1 MEIKK
6 ELYDE
11 NEQVGN
17 FEEIASSI
25 RVEDMGLAF
34 DMVSRNL
41 YSNPIGSFVR
51 ELVSNGVDANKDNSI
66 ATKVAVNVFKEDDL
80 WYFQVLDQGKGMSP
94 IHFREVYMKWF
105 NSDKRDT
112 NEKIGGW
119 GLGSKSPLSYVEQY
133 DVITI
138 SEGIEYHYIVA
149 RTSTVPTATLLSSK
163 ETDKPSGTTV
173 KVEVQHKDL
182 WELNAEMTAQLCYFD
197 NVIVKDD
204 MYFYDNLF
212 KILDSEYFKVRNNR
226 HPFGNAMHIIL
237 GQVAYPINW
246 TFLGIDRVSCPV
258 GIKFDI
264 GELPVTLSREEINYT
279 DDSIKDIIISRIN
292 KTREYLKS
300 IYEKDLVTDDIF
312 EFINLWESERKSVKL
327 GDYDIY
333 YNPNER
339 YYPRFR
345 FENREFKIQKQALAG
360 LLNIFNYRILN
371 KTKISDNTFN
381 LSLHN
386 LLFRDEEDDR
396 TRTYYRKEE
405 ITHWGSL
412 YRENGKIIKM
422 KKITY
427 NTIKSYASFLG
438 IAKEL
443 PKFNRRGGLR
453 TVIEPGGLRLT
464 YRFLKYLEKKVE
476 AKTDGNYDFVPQSF
490 IDETKEA
497 QRLLK
502 EERKG
507 NITYY
512 SLEGKQTT
520 VSVGTLLDKYKNIF
534 YIDRE
539 SGNTELAAYE
549 TLFDCLPDFFKD
561 KNKLIILSP
570 STIKKIKRIGGF
582 VPCRKV
588 FLHKQLPMFFGRL
601 KQADESYNYGIHK
614 IRVSSISKYYY
625 ELFLKIKDKLNFR
638 ENQLYS
644 LRVVKNREEVEE
656 GVTKRDT
663 VAIDI
668 NLYDYFHYEINKVA
682 KINPMLQMQLDELKK
697 VSFPLRLLSDIYQNN
712 QSTTS
717 ISMSKGIIRTYK
729 LTKLN
734 LNYYGH

>member
-133 DVITI
+133 DVITV
-138 SEGIEYHYIVA
+138 SEGMEYHYIVA

-163 ETDKPSGTTV
+163 ETDKPSGTIV
-173 KVEVQHKDL
+173 KVEVQQKDL

-226 HPFGNAMHIIL
+226 HPFGNDMHIIL

-246 TFLGIDRVSCPV
+246 AFLGIDRVSCPV

-312 EFINLWESERKSVKL
+312 EFVNLWESERKSVKL

-333 YNPNER
+333 YNTNER

-345 FENREFKIQKQALAG
+345 FEGREFKIQKQALIG
-360 LLNIFNYRILN
+360 LLNIFSYRLLN
-371 KTKISDNTFN
+371 KTKISDSTFTLTTPS
-381 LSLHN
+381 LSDN
-386 LLFRDEEDDR
+386 IFQK
-396 TRTYYRKEE
+396 YYRKEE

-427 NTIKSYASFLG
+427 NIIKSYASFLG
-438 IAKEL
+438 IAEEL

-464 YRFLKYLEKKVE
+464 YRFLKYLEKEVE

-520 VSVGTLLDKYKNIF
+520 VSVGTLLDLYKNIF
-534 YIDRE
+534 YISRDSTNE
-539 SGNTELAAYE
+539 ELAAYE
-549 TLFDCLPDFFKD
+549 TLFDCLPEFFK
-561 KNKLIILSP
+561 KGNKLIILSP

-625 ELFLKIKDKLNFR
+625 ELFLKIRDKLNFR

-663 VAIDI
+663 VGIDI

-697 VSFPLRLLSDIYQNN
+697 VSFPLRLLSDIHQNN
-712 QSTTS
+712 QSTS

-734 LNYYGH
+734 INYYEH

>member
-94 IHFREVYMKWF
+94 THFREVYMKWF

-173 KVEVQHKDL
+173 KVEVQQKDL

-226 HPFGNAMHIIL
+226 HPFGNDMHIIL
-237 GQVAYPINW
+237 GQVTYPINW
-246 TFLGIDRVSCPV
+246 TFLGIDRVNCPV

-264 GELPVTLSREEINYT
+264 GELPVTLSREEINYN

-292 KTREYLKS
+292 KTKDYLKT

-312 EFINLWESERKSVKL
+312 ELVNLWESERRSVKL

-333 YNPNER
+333 YNTNER

-345 FENREFKIQKQALAG
+345 FEGREFKIQKQALIG
-360 LLNIFNYRILN
+360 LLNIFSYRLLN
-371 KTKISDNTFN
+371 KTKISDSRFTLNYDALFN
-381 LSLHN
+381 AGYSK
-386 LLFRDEEDDR
+386 F
-396 TRTYYRKEE
+396 YRKEE

-438 IAKEL
+438 IAEEL

-520 VSVGTLLDKYKNIF
+520 VSVGTLLDLYKNIF
-534 YIDRE
+534 YISRDSTNE
-539 SGNTELAAYE
+539 ELAAYE
-549 TLFDCLPDFFKD
+549 TLFDCLPEFFK
-561 KNKLIILSP
+561 KNNKLIILSP

-614 IRVSSISKYYY
+614 IRVSSISKYYH
-625 ELFLKIKDKLNFR
+625 ELFLKIRDKLNFR

-644 LRVVKNREEVEE
+644 LRGVKNREE

-663 VAIDI
+663 VDIDI

-697 VSFPLRLLSDIYQNN
+697 VSFPLRLLSDIYHDN
-712 QSTTS
+712 QSTRS

-734 LNYYGH
+734 INYYEH